1 MRSLARPSAGAAR
14 LLVLACACLAI
25 LAAAGSVSAAT
36 GPVQSLKLVSRRT
49 VAPGVVYTHWRL
61 RVSGVPDVQDVY
73 RVSWLMGDA
82 HVGLHA
88 ALMGPRQANGS
99 VATRQ
104 ISRWAALAHPRG
116 LVAAMNGDFFTPT
129 SQTTARPSG
138 MIVRRRRL
146 IQVGWDGHG
155 GVPSV
160 GFAPGGKLVF
170 GRPTAL
176 PVKFLLPANHS
187 ATIAGFSGLPTRPDQ
202 VGAYTRSGVVARIPS
217 GYTAV
222 VLDSTLRPLRGH
234 VAYTNTTGSGV
245 RETVSAFSL
254 NALGLRPPVRAI
266 PIDAVSAGARRVTVP
281 RGGAV
286 LLMKSGGLAAAG
298 FASRLALTTPTV
310 QVTMSPA
317 AWAKVTDVISGK
329 PQVVTNGTAMV
340 KKPSYVS
347 SDQWYPEQFRPAIA
361 SSRDGH
367 GWFIM
372 IGSVRG
378 INGTSLTGVQFAR
391 VLAQLGAKDALQLD
405 NRHSTEIYLPRPS
418 NGMCASGTGT
428 CHTLMPNYER
438 SIPEAAY
445 LTYH

>member
-1 MRSLARPSAGAAR
+1 
-14 LLVLACACLAI
+14 VCLAI

-49 VAPGVVYTHWRL
+49 VAPGIVYTHWRV
-61 RVSGVPDVQDVY
+61 RVSGVPDIQDVY

-88 ALMGPRQANGS
+88 ALMGSRQANGS
-99 VATRQ
+99 VAIRP

-138 MIVRRRRL
+138 MIVRNNRL

-170 GRPTAL
+170 GRPNAVPL
-176 PVKFLLPANHS
+176 KFLLPASHT
-187 ATIAGFSGLPTRPDQ
+187 ATIAGFSGLPARPDQ
-202 VGAYTRSGVVARIPS
+202 VIAYTRSGAVARIPS

-222 VLDSTLRPLRGH
+222 ILDSSLRPLRGRA
-234 VAYTNTTGSGV
+234 AYTNTTGSKV
-245 RETVSAFSL
+245 RETVSAFT
-254 NALGLRPPVRAI
+254 LGPAGLAPPKRGIA
-266 PIDAVSAGARRVTVP
+266 IDAVSAGARKVTVP

-286 LLMKSGGLAAAG
+286 LLMRSRGVAAAG
-298 FASRLALTTPTV
+298 FASDLALTTPSVT
-310 QVTMSPA
+310 VTMSPP
-317 AWAKVTDVISGK
+317 AWARVTDVISGK
-329 PQVVTNGTAMV
+329 PQVVRNGTPMI

-347 SDQWYPEQFRPAIA
+347 ADQWYPEQFRPAIA

-372 IGSVRG
+372 VGSVNGLR
-378 INGTSLTGVQFAR
+378 GTSLTGSQFAR

-405 NRHSTEIYLPRPS
+405 NRHSTEIYTPHPS
-418 NGMCASGTGT
+418 NGMCVSGSGT
-428 CHTLMPNYER
+428 CHTLMPHYER

-445 LTYH
+445 VTYR